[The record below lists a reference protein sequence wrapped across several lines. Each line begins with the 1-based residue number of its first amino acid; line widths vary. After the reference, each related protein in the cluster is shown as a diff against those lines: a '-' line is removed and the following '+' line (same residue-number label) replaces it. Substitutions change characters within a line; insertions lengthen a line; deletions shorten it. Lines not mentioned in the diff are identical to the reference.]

1 MKKDYFK
8 VMGLDIHSKIKISIN
23 LDAIKRVKNMVTFT
37 KNKMENSNFIN
48 TKRIKYNLIYLLT
61 FKF

>member
-8 VMGLDIHSKIKISIN
+8 VMGLDIRSKIKISIN

-37 KNKMENSNFIN
+37 KNKMENNNSIN
-48 TKRIKYNLIYLLT
+48 TKRIKYNPIYLLT

>member
-8 VMGLDIHSKIKISIN
+8 VMGLDIRSKIKISIN

-37 KNKMENSNFIN
+37 KNKMENNNFIN
-48 TKRIKYNLIYLLT
+48 TKRIKYNPIYLLT